1 MKKLQ
6 LFKLKNTVGD
16 LEVKKLALSQ
26 NSLGIVQL
34 TTAELALVSGGF
46 DISPELVFGTSALVI
61 LGGFISCAT
70 GIYCCIRPGLKPH
83 ADFEPIGAKN
93 VPNIHYRCLG
103 VGLLFLASALIT
115 VGGLAC
121 GFTIYDIFAN
131 NKK

>member
-83 ADFEPIGAKN
+83 ADFEPRLSS
-93 VPNIHYRCLG
+93 PFIH
-103 VGLLFLASALIT
+103 
-115 VGGLAC
+115 
-121 GFTIYDIFAN
+121 FTSRWAVWHKSW
-131 NKK
+131 KKKSI